1 MEVRGREDTPTPRRA
16 CCDLLGGS
24 VSGGGG
30 RYPRPVRS
38 VLRNVSWP
46 WRPRP
51 APLPDLLDDGTLQ
64 VVGGSFDPAASD
76 AGVVVA
82 MEARGA
88 DLSRAHLVRH
98 HLALPDA
105 AAVEQAGILV
115 AQEGY
120 AVVGEPLAP
129 GGWWQVRASRTEL
142 LDGRVLAQERSR
154 MAGLAQR
161 LGGTAEGWDACAP
174 SGHCSG

>member
-1 MEVRGREDTPTPRRA
+1 MRG
-16 CCDLLGGS
+16 
-24 VSGGGG
+24 SGR
-30 RYPRPVRS
+30 RYPRPVRNA
-38 VLRNVSWP
+38 LRHVSWP
-46 WRPRP
+46 WRRRP
-51 APLPDLLDDGTLQ
+51 APLPALVDDGTLR

-76 AGVVVA
+76 SGVVA
-82 MEARGA
+82 GLGAAGA
-88 DLSRAHLVRH
+88 DLLRAHLVRH

-105 AAVEQAGILV
+105 AAVERARALV

-120 AVVGEPLAP
+120 AVAGEPPAP
-129 GGWWQVRASRTEL
+129 GDRWRVRASRTEL

-174 SGHCSG
+174 SGHQSG